1 MSRARLNLDERSMG
15 IVRKIS
21 TALYIITIY
30 SLIGVQLYRQF
41 VLHQPTENWEDIAV
55 IITFNVVVW
64 LGSLLYLSGIVNPKN
79 INLRYLLAG
88 YLGFIL
94 LGFVFTVFKYNV
106 LESQPLS
113 MEQVLDYLLIVVK
126 VSGGL
131 AIGWGVLA
139 YLGSRRLEKEIG

>member
-1 MSRARLNLDERSMG
+1 MG